1 MKLHSKLFLI
11 LLSCIVVF
19 VSVAYILV
27 IHLTQQQTEIEK
39 LDMNYG
45 VLKQTVMSFEYLSD
59 SIERYIFDQCRA
71 EGIASVTQQ
80 TDNPSIL
87 KIQLQSKIQVIGNS
101 PYLLEGFIVDRS
113 GGFFTN
119 AADET
124 AGQFRHLADTD
135 FFDDGDDVEWRTD
148 AEGRLYLK
156 RNIYQIQKNEVVA
169 YIVYEINQEYLR
181 SSVGL
186 DWFTEGDS
194 CILDEYGNIVLTT
207 ENAQD
212 SMPLFLE
219 LIDQIRNDVVLPRR
233 FMFQETEYR
242 VIAAAGSSNAWSG
255 IYQVKIDQMLASFYR
270 LRNMIL
276 LSAAVLVVLAA
287 IASFFIS
294 ASFTSNT
301 RKLKKLISEV
311 RYDTEISRIPSLGED
326 EIGDLAKHFNGLLDR
341 LDQTYHAMLMESQ
354 EKQHAKYE
362 LLLFRYRSLQAQI
375 SPHFLCNIL
384 SSINMLSMNNKP
396 EQVEKLAIGS
406 SRYLRENL
414 RINDCYSNTVYGE
427 IRLAREYLKI
437 VNVISATPIML
448 KAHYKRGLRNTHIP
462 NMLLQ
467 PFVENAVKHGIPPQ
481 SEKPFIINLIVREK
495 EGNMLELI
503 IQDNGIGF
511 QPAVIKEIQQLTRN
525 KELRP
530 KYVGYGLTGIIRR
543 LSLQYGE
550 GFHFEIDNQPD
561 GGALIRILLPLQDDD
576 SLSPQ
581 NRTDD

>member
-27 IHLTQQQTEIEK
+27 IHLTQRQTESEK

-71 EGIASVTQQ
+71 EGIASVTLQ
-80 TDNPSIL
+80 TNNPSIL
-87 KIQLQSKIQVIGNS
+87 KIQLQSKIQVIGSS
-101 PYLLEGFIVDRS
+101 PYLLDGFIVDQS
-113 GGFFTN
+113 GRFFTD

-124 AGQFRHLADTD
+124 AEQFLRLADTD
-135 FFDDGDDVEWRTD
+135 FFDSGDDIEWLTND
-148 AEGRLYLK
+148 EGRLYLK

-169 YIVYEINQEYLR
+169 YIVYEINRDYLR

-186 DWFTEGDS
+186 DWFTEGDA
-194 CILDEYGNIVLTT
+194 CILDEYGNIILTT
-207 ENAQD
+207 GNAQD
-212 SMPLFLE
+212 SMPLFLD
-219 LIDQIRNDVVLPRR
+219 LIGQIRNDVVLPRR
-233 FMFQETEYR
+233 YMFEETEYR
-242 VIAAAGSSNAWSG
+242 VIAAAGSSDSWNA
-255 IYQVKIDQMLASFYR
+255 IYQIKISQMLASFYQ

-276 LSAAVLVVLAA
+276 LSAAVLIVLAA
-287 IASFFIS
+287 IASYFIS

-301 RKLKKLISEV
+301 RKLKSLISEV

-341 LDQTYHAMLMESQ
+341 LDQTYRAMLKEAH

-414 RINDCYSNTVYGE
+414 RINDHYSNTVYGE
-427 IRLAREYLKI
+427 IRLARDYLKL
-437 VNVISATPIML
+437 VNVISATPIVL
-448 KAHYKRGLRNTHIP
+448 KAHYRRELRNTPVP

-481 SEKPFIINLIVREK
+481 REEPFIIDLAVRER
-495 EGNMLELI
+495 EGDMLELVVR
-503 IQDNGIGF
+503 DNGIGF
-511 QPAVIKEIQQLTRN
+511 QPAVIKEIQQLTQN
-525 KELRP
+525 KELQP

-550 GFHFEIDNQPD
+550 GFHFEIDNQQN
-561 GGALIRILLPLQDDD
+561 GGALIRILLPLQDDNALD
-576 SLSPQ
+576 S
-581 NRTDD
+581 